1 MGSGTKGADSVQP
14 LFRLTVQRFSL
25 VQPVQWFNPFSGST
39 RSVVQPVQS
48 VQSFKGRLGPGQVQ
62 RGSTWGSV
70 VEASARPGLV
80 RGLVAAG
87 YAYGTCASLLSELL
101 TRGWHCAILGAGL
114 GKAALV
120 QKGVKMSAFLVGNK
134 HIVAMV
140 KSLHSR
146 YAGDSISYYWQGNSY
161 PMLGGQAQ
169 RHMGQVLAEQNY
181 RSVAHLYGPDR
192 QGDIVFEPF
201 RLDPSAPLLSPV
213 AVRRETIQILRR
225 GG

>member
-1 MGSGTKGADSVQP
+1 M
-14 LFRLTVQRFSL
+14 
-25 VQPVQWFNPFSGST
+25 
-39 RSVVQPVQS
+39 
-48 VQSFKGRLGPGQVQ
+48 
-62 RGSTWGSV
+62 
-70 VEASARPGLV
+70 EASARPGLV

-213 AVRRETIQILRR
+213 AVLQACDCYDYQSCETGDYPDTEAWRIVDRIRNRAIKSLPGYDEAQAWPVR
-225 GG
+225 G